1 VALIHSTKEGNTMK
15 ANTMGKSAGLR
26 IAAATAL
33 VFGLGLGASAF
44 AADPDCI
51 NACLEIKRDCI
62 AQAGGGSIQHC
73 NRAYRECAAG
83 CEF

>member
-1 VALIHSTKEGNTMK
+1 MK
-15 ANTMGKSAGLR
+15 ANAKVKGAGLR
-26 IAAATAL
+26 MAAVVAL

-51 NACLEIKRDCI
+51 NGCLEIKRDCI
-62 AQAGGGSIQHC
+62 AQAGGGSTQHC

>member
-1 VALIHSTKEGNTMK
+1 MK
-15 ANTMGKSAGLR
+15 ANAKVRTAGLR

-33 VFGLGLGASAF
+33 LFGLGFGASAF
-44 AADPDCI
+44 ATDPDCI
-51 NACLEIKRDCI
+51 NTCLEIKRDCI
-62 AQAGGGSIQHC
+62 AQAGGGSTQHC